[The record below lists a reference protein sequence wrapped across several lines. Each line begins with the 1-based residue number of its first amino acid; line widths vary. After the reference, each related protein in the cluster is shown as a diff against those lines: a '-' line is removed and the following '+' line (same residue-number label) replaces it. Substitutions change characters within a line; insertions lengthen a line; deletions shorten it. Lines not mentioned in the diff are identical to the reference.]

1 MNQVL
6 KLVQKIITEGKN
18 SKADLFFSQ
27 DAGALG
33 LLSERGLLQKLPTD
47 LTKDVSPKFKSP
59 TRIGRRVEGDKI
71 VRYSK
76 KTLEIIK

>member
-1 MNQVL
+1 MVG
-6 KLVQKIITEGKN
+6 GK
-18 SKADLFFSQ
+18 
-27 DAGALG
+27 
-33 LLSERGLLQKLPTD
+33 
-47 LTKDVSPKFKSP
+47 P